1 MVEGCGR
8 QVRAAARIVTREGK
22 LGVYE
27 EMERLVAGPS
37 GETADNDNQA
47 PARMPAAVLA
57 PPCYCIA
64 SAPVPQPKHS
74 ADRLH
79 IPEIVLEF

>member
-1 MVEGCGR
+1 MQ
-8 QVRAAARIVTREGK
+8 QVRAAARTVTREGK
-22 LGVYE
+22 LGAFKEVE
-27 EMERLVAGPS
+27 VFVAIPS

-57 PPCYCIA
+57 PPCDCIA
-64 SAPVPQPKHS
+64 STPVPQPKQS
-74 ADRLH
+74 PDRLH

>member
-1 MVEGCGR
+1 M
-8 QVRAAARIVTREGK
+8 TREGK
-22 LGVYE
+22 LGVYKE
-27 EMERLVAGPS
+27 VEVLVAIPS
-37 GETADNDNQA
+37 GETADNDNQD

-74 ADRLH
+74 PDRLH
-79 IPEIVLEF
+79 IPEIVLKF